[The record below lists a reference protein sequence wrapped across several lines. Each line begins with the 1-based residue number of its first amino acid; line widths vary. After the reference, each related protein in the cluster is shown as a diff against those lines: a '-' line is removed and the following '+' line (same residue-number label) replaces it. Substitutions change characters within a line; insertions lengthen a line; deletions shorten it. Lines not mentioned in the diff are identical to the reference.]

1 MGLKDYRR
9 FSKHITRTARWR
21 ALRLQALRRDGFK
34 CVICG
39 ARGRL
44 EVDHVK
50 PVRTHPELAWDL
62 SNLQS
67 LCARDHSSK
76 TRREVGHAP
85 LPPERQK
92 WRDLLHVQRT
102 PQQKEVL

>member
-21 ALRLQALRRDGFK
+21 ALRLQALRRDGFR
-34 CVICG
+34 CVQCG

-44 EVDHVK
+44 EVDHIL
-50 PVRTHPELAWDL
+50 PVRDRPELAWDL
-62 SNLQS
+62 ENLQV
-67 LCARDHSSK
+67 LCPADHSSK

-85 LPPERQK
+85 LPPERQA
-92 WRDLLHVQRT
+92 WRDLLRMQPT
-102 PQQKEVL
+102 PQRDEV